1 MGRLFRKFKSILG
14 VLLLV
19 LSICFFVFWELEG
32 RNSFMYKEV
41 VVLKDSIEK
50 GTLVTQDLL
59 MKTYVDASSV
69 VENSVN
75 DETVV
80 LGLEAKHFIP
90 KNSQIVREYF
100 DSPEIVVDD
109 NEKIMK
115 LPENLLY
122 SFPQTLR
129 RKDIVYFYPV
139 SGTGEGQGQVMH
151 KEPVVSAVVAYVK
164 DSANREVLS
173 IDESRLV
180 GSSVISSIEVIL
192 SQEDFRYLEEYV
204 NKGFSFTLMYQ

>member
-19 LSICFFVFWELEG
+19 LSICFFLFWELEG

-41 VVLKDSIEK
+41 VVLKDSMRQ

-59 MKTYVDASSV
+59 MKTYVDASSI

-75 DETVV
+75 DESVV
-80 LGLEAKHFIP
+80 LGLEAKHFVP

-115 LPENLLY
+115 LPENWLY

-139 SGTGEGQGQVMH
+139 SGKGQGQVMY